1 MTLCSQT
8 ISFYDD
14 RLSMEVQLFYQEW
27 LIKHLQYS
35 LFFIDNLFCLEVNSG
50 TRGVRGKRKKKE
62 FPGFDPCI
70 G

>member
-14 RLSMEVQLFYQEW
+14 RLLMKVQLFYQEW

-35 LFFIDNLFCLEVNSG
+35 LFFTDNLFGGELWYKG
-50 TRGVRGKRKKKE
+50 HKRKEKKKE
-62 FPGFDPCI
+62 FPRFDPCI